1 MSASEIIIIQT
12 EVQPAAVIHLNIP
25 RDEIQTMMGPAITE
39 VIEAVTSQGIGPA
52 GPVFAHHFGMEPG
65 IFNFHVGVPVHG
77 PVTPAGRVKA
87 AELPDAKVARTIYT
101 GPYEGLGEAWE
112 RFVDQLQ
119 AGGYQL
125 GPSLWERYLTDPSQ
139 VPDAS
144 HYQTEL
150 NHIIL

>member
-1 MSASEIIIIQT
+1 MSAPAITLTHT
-12 EVQPAAVIHLNIP
+12 EVQPAAVIHLTIP
-25 RDEIQTMMGPAITE
+25 RDEIQTAMGPAIAE
-39 VIEAVTSQGIGPA
+39 VIEAVISQGIGPA

-87 AELPDAKVARTIYT
+87 AELPAAQVARTVYT

-112 RFVDQLQ
+112 RFVDQLK

-125 GPSLWERYLTDPSQ
+125 GPSLWERYLTDPPQ

-144 HYQTEL
+144 QHQTEL